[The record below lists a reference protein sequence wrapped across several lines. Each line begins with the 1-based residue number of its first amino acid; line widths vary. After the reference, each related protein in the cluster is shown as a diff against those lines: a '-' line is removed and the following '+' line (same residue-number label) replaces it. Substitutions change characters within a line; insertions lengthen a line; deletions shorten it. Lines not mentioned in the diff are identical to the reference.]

1 MQTLKQV
8 AKFGTVGL
16 FATATHA
23 GVYALC
29 AGLFGIDP
37 LLANLVAFVTAFS
50 ISFAGHVHWTFK
62 QEGYASSAKASKL
75 VKFLVIAL
83 LGLVLNS
90 IFTWI
95 IVGHWRLHYLW
106 AVTPMLSVTPLV
118 TFLLSKRWAFR

>member
-23 GVYALC
+23 GVYAIC
-29 AGLFGIDP
+29 AGPFGIDP
-37 LLANLVAFVTAFS
+37 LLANLVAFVTAFAV
-50 ISFAGHVHWTFK
+50 SFAGHLQWTFK
-62 QEGYASSAKASKL
+62 QVRYASSAKASKL

-95 IVGHWRLHYLW
+95 IVDRWRLHYLW
-106 AVTPMLSVTPLV
+106 AVTPMLSITPLV
-118 TFLLSKRWAFR
+118 TFVMAKRWAFR